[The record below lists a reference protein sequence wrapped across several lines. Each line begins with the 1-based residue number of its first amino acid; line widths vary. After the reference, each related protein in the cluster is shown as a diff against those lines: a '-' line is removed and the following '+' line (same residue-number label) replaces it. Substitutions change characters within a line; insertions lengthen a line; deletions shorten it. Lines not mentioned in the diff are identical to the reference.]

1 MVALIKG
8 GGPGRGNSSVAVILT
23 ALFLALA
30 ALTMFAVGRRITQ
43 RTPAGPP
50 QETAEARA

>member
-8 GGPGRGNSSVAVILT
+8 GGPGRGNSSVAVIVT